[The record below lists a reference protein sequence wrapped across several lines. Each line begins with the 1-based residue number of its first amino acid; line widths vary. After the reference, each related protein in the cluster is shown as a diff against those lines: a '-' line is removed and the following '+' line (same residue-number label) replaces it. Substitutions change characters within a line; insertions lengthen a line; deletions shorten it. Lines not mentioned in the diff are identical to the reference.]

1 MGYFEQSN
9 SSQASELAYA
19 KWYAQQT
26 DERKAKMLCDIFQF
40 GVMTIKHNAHK
51 ANPML
56 TEPELMLRYMEYNL
70 KPSTTPD
77 VFEFIRQKM
86 LERAEEEWKA
96 RFRAM
101 KKDLGWTYG
110 DMAKFIGAKSGDS
123 LKASVSRKLPGFAK
137 LAVCVYE
144 QAKQQKESG
153 KAEKEG

>member
-9 SSQASELAYA
+9 SSRASELAYA

-40 GVMTIKHNAHK
+40 GVMTVKHNAHK
-51 ANPML
+51 SNPML
-56 TEPELMLRYMEYNL
+56 TESELMLRYMEYNL
-70 KPSTTPD
+70 KPSTPPD

-110 DMAKFIGAKSGDS
+110 DMARFIGAKSGAS

-144 QAKQQKESG
+144 QVKKES
-153 KAEKEG
+153 KKTTTEA